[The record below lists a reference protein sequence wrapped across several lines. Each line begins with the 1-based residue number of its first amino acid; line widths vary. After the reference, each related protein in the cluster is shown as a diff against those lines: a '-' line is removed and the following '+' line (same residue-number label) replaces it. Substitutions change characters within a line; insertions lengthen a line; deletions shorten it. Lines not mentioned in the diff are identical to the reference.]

1 MENIFSNLSVI
12 TININELNS
21 LMYFMAKENQLLVN
35 NERYLNQVRQR
46 KFENKGWKKTSNK
59 CKKIKRKQELQY

>member
-21 LMYFMAKENQLLVN
+21 LMYFMAKEN
-35 NERYLNQVRQR
+35 
-46 KFENKGWKKTSNK
+46 
-59 CKKIKRKQELQY
+59 